1 MVTLDTRIQGR
12 IRVHTRTRGHDLWEP
27 MDITEAWEYIRQ
39 SPLCKA
45 LSITDS
51 HTLYYTIIHF
61 LKERNSTSSQCSDC
75 QSPRVITSSHKTS
88 DMHDLSM
95 IFDQQDL
102 FTTNGAID
110 CYNCLDVISFSRT
123 FNDFTFKLFD
133 GFLFMKYEEF
143 YQDIYNNNIS
153 MDTISSFCQFSDIV
167 NDGTCFI

>member
-1 MVTLDTRIQGR
+1 M
-12 IRVHTRTRGHDLWEP
+12 
-27 MDITEAWEYIRQ
+27 Q
-39 SPLCKA
+39 S
-45 LSITDS
+45 
-51 HTLYYTIIHF
+51 TLYYRLSYTLLHYHS
-61 LKERNSTSSQCSDC
+61 LLEREEFD
-75 QSPRVITSSHKTS
+75 VITMLRLPESHQTS

-153 MDTISSFCQFSDIV
+153 MDTISSFCQFPDIV
-167 NDGTCFI
+167 SDRTSFI